1 VSRID
6 DLIKQLAP
14 NGVEFKTLGDVG
26 VFIRGSGLQKSDLT
40 DVGTPAIHY
49 GQIHTFYGSWTDT
62 TKSFT
67 DPLIAARLRRARTGD
82 LIIATTSED
91 DEAVAKATAWIGD
104 GEVVVSGDAYIYRHM
119 LDPRYVAF
127 FFQSGQFQEQKR
139 RHITGAKVRR
149 ISGDALA
156 KIRIPV
162 PPLEI
167 QHEIVR
173 ILDNFAELDAAL
185 KTELKGELKA
195 RQLQYA
201 YYRDDLF
208 TFRGVGVVKRVPMG
222 EVGKFIRGRRFTKN
236 DVVDD
241 GIPSVHYGEIYTT
254 YGIATAET
262 VSHVREDLATQL
274 RYAKPGDVVIAAV
287 GETVEDVG
295 KAVAWLGTTDLAIHD
310 DCFLYRSDVLDPKF
324 VSHYLRTDVLNR
336 EKAKYV
342 ARAKVKRLSGE
353 SLAKLVIPI
362 PSLNEQR
369 RIVAI
374 LDKFDALVTELSAA
388 LPAELTA
395 RRRQYEYHRDRLLT
409 FEELAA

>member
-1 VSRID
+1 VSYID
-6 DLIKQLAP
+6 ELIHGLCP
-14 NGVEFKTLGDVG
+14 NGVPFKTLGAVG
-26 VFIRGSGLQKSDLT
+26 EFIRGNGLQKSHLAES
-40 DVGTPAIHY
+40 GFPAIHY
-49 GQIHTFYGSWTDT
+49 GQIHTHYGTAAAAAI
-62 TKSFT
+62 SFVA
-67 DPLIAARLRRARTGD
+67 PEFARSLRRAQPGD

-91 DEAVAKATAWIGD
+91 DEAVAKAVAWLGD
-104 GEVVVSGDAYIYRHM
+104 TDVAVSGDAYIYHHS
-119 LDPRYVAF
+119 LDPKYVSY
-127 FFQSGQFQEQKR
+127 FFQSDQFQSQKKR
-139 RHITGAKVRR
+139 SITGTKVRR
-149 ISGDALA
+149 LSGESLA
-156 KIRIPV
+156 KVKIPV
-162 PPLEI
+162 PPVEV
-167 QHEIVR
+167 QREIVR
-173 ILDNFAELDAAL
+173 VLDLFSGLTADLATELDA
-185 KTELKGELKA
+185 EQEA
-195 RQLQYA
+195 RRLQYA

-208 TFRGVGVVKRVPMG
+208 TFRGVDGVKRVPMG

-262 VSHVREDLATQL
+262 VSHVREDLAAQL

-295 KAVAWLGTTDLAIHD
+295 KAVAWLGTTDIAIHD

-324 VSHYLRTDVLNR
+324 VSYYLRTEVLNR

-353 SLAKLVIPI
+353 SLAKLMVPV
-362 PSLNEQR
+362 PSLTEQK

-374 LDKFDALVTELSAA
+374 LDKSDALVTDLSAA
-388 LPAELTA
+388 LPAELNA
-395 RRRQYEYHRDRLLT
+395 RRKQYEYYRDRLLT